1 MSHGPV
7 TAIRQTGMVCDQCGG
22 GTAHV
27 SLLSGGGRSTNPSID
42 APTVKQTFSDGRVI
56 LLHPKCRDYES
67 SLFKL

>member
-7 TAIRQTGMVCDQCGG
+7 AAIRQTGMVCDQCGG
-22 GTAHV
+22 G
-27 SLLSGGGRSTNPSID
+27 RSTNPPTD
-42 APTVKQTFSDGRVI
+42 APTEKQTFSDGRVI